1 MTKFFKAFILICT
14 LFLFGSQVSTLA
26 IATENEPAPE
36 SQSIESNDVV
46 ITITNNQT
54 GEVTIVTPTETPSL
68 EIDPDSSDDP
78 FADSLQENYDVYIPI
93 ESTENIRTARD
104 AFGNMKTAG
113 GVTAK
118 LNVDYNTSANNENV
132 RLNKVYGSW
141 KPSNNM
147 YYLTDRKVGAHSGV
161 GYGKTINKAPT
172 SNSFSYTTGF
182 GYNKRVWG
190 QAAPRAW
197 NSAKI
202 HVSGMTATYTIKVE
216 FTYS

>member
-1 MTKFFKAFILICT
+1 MLKTLKIPATIFT
-14 LFLFGSQVSTLA
+14 LFLFVTLSSN
-26 IATENEPAPE
+26 IAHASENPID
-36 SQSIESNDVV
+36 SQSPIANDVT
-46 ITITNNQT
+46 ITITNDQT
-54 GEVTIVTPTETPSL
+54 GEVTNITPNEEPNLEVDPDDSINPFDNSSL
-68 EIDPDSSDDP
+68 E
-78 FADSLQENYDVYIPI
+78 AYDVYIPI
-93 ESTENIRTARD
+93 ETTGNVKLLRD
-104 AFGNMKTAG
+104 AFGNTKTAG

-118 LNVDYNTSANNENV
+118 LNVDYNTSANNEQV
-132 RLNKVYGSW
+132 KLNKVYGSW

-161 GYGKTINKAPT
+161 AYGKTINKTPT
-172 SNSFSYTTGF
+172 TNSFNYTTGF

-197 NSAKI
+197 SSAKI